1 MKSIDEVK
9 EFLENL
15 TDEELKA
22 IWNEYCERNNY
33 YDNIIYNMYEFDDIM
48 QNETP
53 EGIALKIFYG
63 DFKIT
68 DDYFMFDGYNN
79 LKSGYADEFIYFD
92 ELADYICRNEDSL
105 NNDEL
110 KDFLEEE

>member
-1 MKSIDEVK
+1 MKNTDEVK

-15 TDEELKA
+15 TDSELQN
-22 IWNEYCERNNY
+22 IWNEYCDKNNSCDY
-33 YDNIIYNMYEFDDIM
+33 IYSMFEFDDIM

-53 EGIALKIFYG
+53 ENIARKIYYG
-63 DFKIT
+63 NFNIT
-68 DDYFMFDGYNN
+68 DNYFMFDGYEN
-79 LKSGYADEFIYFD
+79 LKSGYADELIYCE
-92 ELADYICRNEDSL
+92 ELADYICRNEDCL